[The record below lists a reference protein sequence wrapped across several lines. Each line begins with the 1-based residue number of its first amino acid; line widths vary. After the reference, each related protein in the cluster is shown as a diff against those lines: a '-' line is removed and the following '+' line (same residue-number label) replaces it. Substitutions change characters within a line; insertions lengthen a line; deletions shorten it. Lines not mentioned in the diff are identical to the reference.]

1 MKKLICA
8 AVLGVFSSATA
19 YSDFRV
25 ERFEFEDMKKALI
38 EIQSRGLDIAGV
50 DYDNNSID
58 IVNTEDDDLIINGK
72 YGTQPESSFVDAI
85 SSEYMNPEKIESFL
99 YEIQG
104 QYPDIAKVKVIGTT
118 EEGRS
123 IFAIKISDNVDQDE
137 NEPNVLFNGAHHA
150 REIMTPEV
158 VVDTISHIVSNYEKS
173 DEVTS
178 WVNNFETWLVP
189 MVNPDGNHHV
199 WTKEKC
205 GEKIERAATE

>member
-8 AVLGVFSSATA
+8 TVIGVFSSATA

-85 SSEYMNPEKIESFL
+85 SSEYMNPEKIEL
-99 YEIQG
+99 
-104 QYPDIAKVKVIGTT
+104 
-118 EEGRS
+118 S
-123 IFAIKISDNVDQDE
+123 I
-137 NEPNVLFNGAHHA
+137 
-150 REIMTPEV
+150 
-158 VVDTISHIVSNYEKS
+158 
-173 DEVTS
+173 
-178 WVNNFETWLVP
+178 
-189 MVNPDGNHHV
+189 
-199 WTKEKC
+199 
-205 GEKIERAATE
+205 